1 MAVVSRLREVAVV
14 RRGNKSDRILLGAIF
29 VLSAIGLMMI
39 YSATRSSGTFSME
52 RQMIFVAAG
61 LIMLLIFSNI
71 DYREY
76 RVMLPIISIVTL
88 VLLGA
93 VFLFD
98 PVSDGGVGQAYRW
111 IPLGFFNLQPSEFA
125 KVVVILVLASLL
137 APERNSDEPPS
148 RQLSWK
154 KLAMALLVVGVPG
167 VLIYEQPDLGTAL
180 VFGFVLIV
188 LVFAAGATWRQML
201 TLIGA
206 AVGGA
211 VAVFQLGLL
220 SSYQLSRIQCL
231 FDPSSDVT
239 GACYQ
244 LTQSMRAIGS
254 GQLLGSFLADQST
267 TSFEYTGTA
276 DRLHPTAVAEQF
288 GLFGAHVLAAF
299 AVIIWRLC
307 DLRPRRDRFGALIAS
322 RRRHD
327 HVPRLRERGDDRRD
341 HARDRHPAPVP
352 QPGRA
357 FTAMALALGSPTRCI
372 DARRCPRASSSSGT
386 TLAPMMRR
394 SRADGLRSSAAPV
407 LRQERGVDPAG
418 DPFQDRPDPRS
429 GLQAGGR
436 RPLRGVGG
444 GVPLGSQDRG
454 HTRLRLTAAA
464 PLDPRFD
471 TRHRRRRGPVLR
483 RWPGRHRGQP
493 GGDRPAGDHRRSRH
507 RLPET
512 PVRAHPH
519 SL

>member
-148 RQLSWK
+148 RRLSWK

-254 GQLLGSFLADQST
+254 GQLLGKGFLADQSM
-267 TSFEYTGTA
+267 TSFEYVPEQQT
-276 DRLHPTAVAEQF
+276 DFIFTAVAEQF
-288 GLFGAHVLAAF
+288 GLFGSLVVLAAF
-299 AVIIWRLC
+299 AVIIWRL
-307 DLRPRRDRFGALIAS
+307 LVISAHARDRFGALIAVGVAAMIMF
-322 RRRHD
+322 
-327 HVPRLRERGDDRRD
+327 HVFVNVGMTVGIM
-341 HARDRHPAPVP
+341 PVTGIP
-352 QPGRA
+352 LPFLSQGGS
-357 FTAMALALGSPTRCI
+357 FYMAMALALGVANSVW
-372 DARRCPRASSSSGT
+372 
-386 TLAPMMRR
+386 LMR
-394 SRADGLRSSAAPV
+394 
-407 LRQERGVDPAG
+407 
-418 DPFQDRPDPRS
+418 
-429 GLQAGGR
+429 
-436 RPLRGVGG
+436 
-444 GVPLGSQDRG
+444 
-454 HTRLRLTAAA
+454 
-464 PLDPRFD
+464 
-471 TRHRRRRGPVLR
+471 
-483 RWPGRHRGQP
+483 
-493 GGDRPAGDHRRSRH
+493 
-507 RLPET
+507 T
-512 PVRAHPH
+512 PVP
-519 SL
+519 SENQLL

>member
-52 RQMIFVAAG
+52 RQMIFVSAG

-254 GQLLGSFLADQST
+254 GQLLGKGFLADQSM
-267 TSFEYTGTA
+267 TSFEYVPEQQT
-276 DRLHPTAVAEQF
+276 DFIFTAVAEQF
-288 GLFGAHVLAAF
+288 GLFGSLVVLAAF
-299 AVIIWRLC
+299 AVIIWRL
-307 DLRPRRDRFGALIAS
+307 LVISAHARDRFGALIAVGVAAMIMF
-322 RRRHD
+322 
-327 HVPRLRERGDDRRD
+327 HVFVNVGMTVGIM
-341 HARDRHPAPVP
+341 PVTGIP
-352 QPGRA
+352 LPFLSQGGS
-357 FTAMALALGSPTRCI
+357 FYMAMALALGVANSVW
-372 DARRCPRASSSSGT
+372 
-386 TLAPMMRR
+386 LMR
-394 SRADGLRSSAAPV
+394 
-407 LRQERGVDPAG
+407 
-418 DPFQDRPDPRS
+418 
-429 GLQAGGR
+429 
-436 RPLRGVGG
+436 
-444 GVPLGSQDRG
+444 
-454 HTRLRLTAAA
+454 
-464 PLDPRFD
+464 
-471 TRHRRRRGPVLR
+471 
-483 RWPGRHRGQP
+483 
-493 GGDRPAGDHRRSRH
+493 
-507 RLPET
+507 T
-512 PVRAHPH
+512 PVP
-519 SL
+519 SENQLL